1 MGMDNRFMNAL
12 ELDIVK
18 TLNRLLGVSSEQDTR
33 VYDLAEAVVI
43 QLVNEH
49 FISQES
55 FCAEQCRICQL
66 NDELID
72 FLEPRRLDRVTV
84 ERCNYDEHSI
94 E

>member
-1 MGMDNRFMNAL
+1 MLRL
-12 ELDIVK
+12 
-18 TLNRLLGVSSEQDTR
+18 LNSFLGVSSEQDTR

-49 FISQES
+49 FISQKS
-55 FCAEQCRICQL
+55 FCGEQCRICQL

-84 ERCNYDEHSI
+84 ERCNYDARLI

>member
-1 MGMDNRFMNAL
+1 MAL
-12 ELDIVK
+12 S
-18 TLNRLLGVSSEQDTR
+18 LNLITQQSR
-33 VYDLAEAVVI
+33 
-43 QLVNEH
+43 
-49 FISQES
+49 
-55 FCAEQCRICQL
+55 EQCRICQL

>member
-1 MGMDNRFMNAL
+1 MLRL
-12 ELDIVK
+12 
-18 TLNRLLGVSSEQDTR
+18 LNSFLGVSSEQDTR

-55 FCAEQCRICQL
+55 FCGEQCRICQL

-84 ERCNYDEHSI
+84 ERCNYDARLI

>member
-1 MGMDNRFMNAL
+1 
-12 ELDIVK
+12 LDIVK
-18 TLNRLLGVSSEQDTR
+18 TLNSLLGVSSEQDKR

-55 FCAEQCRICQL
+55 FCGEQCRICEL
-66 NDELID
+66 NDELIN
-72 FLEPRRLDRVTV
+72 FLEPRRLDRVIV
-84 ERCNYDEHSI
+84 ECCNYDARLI